1 MGIERKLS
9 VEEMKDS
16 VWQTVFADKYP
27 EKSRT
32 QGEYQWGGEDDIKQY
47 FLGTIHNSSIVDD
60 IGKNIEKKILECKMR
75 HSARVK
81 YCLELNLTNN
91 YIGDADNYML
101 NLRIDVENKEINLTS
116 FLLFSDE
123 NKLRIFKRNGIKIK
137 T

>member
-1 MGIERKLS
+1 
-9 VEEMKDS
+9 
-16 VWQTVFADKYP
+16 
-27 EKSRT
+27 
-32 QGEYQWGGEDDIKQY
+32 
-47 FLGTIHNSSIVDD
+47 
-60 IGKNIEKKILECKMR
+60 MR